1 MKYTPPTPEDLKALR
16 DSLGLTQGQMAD
28 FVQVAGG
35 QQWRKYTG
43 GEKPRKMN
51 LHMLFYIAAKLEL
64 SEEELDRIY
73 KRMVDIGAVI
83 E

>member
-1 MKYTPPTPEDLKALR
+1 MKYTPPTPEDLRELR
-16 DSLGLTQGQMAD
+16 DSLGLTQAQMAD

-43 GEKPRKMN
+43 GENPRKMN
-51 LHMLFYIAAKLEL
+51 LHMLFFIAAKLEL
-64 SEEELDRIY
+64 SEDEVDRVF
-73 KRMVDIGAVI
+73 KKMTEIGATL